1 MRELEYITAI
11 QKKYSGKR
19 DNSKE
24 ILVASGIEHPFVV
37 EDHGEDIGC
46 IYLHFEPQM
55 NPSMV
60 WVMYLRSYFPGKG
73 YGTGMMNM
81 LCELAD
87 KMGVRLYLEPVPDQ
101 GSNRTQGELAAFY
114 RRFGFEGSITM
125 QRSPIA

>member
-1 MRELEYITAI
+1 MREIEYITAI

-37 EDHGEDIGC
+37 EYHGEDIGC

-55 NPSMV
+55 NPRMV
-60 WVMYLRSYFPGKG
+60 WIMYLRSYLAGKG
-73 YGTGMMNM
+73 HGTGMMKM

-87 KMGVRLYLEPVPDQ
+87 KMGVRLYLEPVPDR
-101 GSNRTQGELAAFY
+101 GSNRTQGELTAFY
-114 RRFGFEGSITM
+114 RRFGFEGSTTM
-125 QRSPIA
+125 QRPPIA